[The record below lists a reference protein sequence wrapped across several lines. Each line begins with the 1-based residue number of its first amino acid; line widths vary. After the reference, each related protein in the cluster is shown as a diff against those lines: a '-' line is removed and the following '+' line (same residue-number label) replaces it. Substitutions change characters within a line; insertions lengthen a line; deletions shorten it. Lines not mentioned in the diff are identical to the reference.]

1 MRNLGLKLLFLTWY
15 KILFLINTVPKGF
28 VCKKIKSNFN
38 KKDNL
43 LIGSFTRQVLYA
55 GVRYFGTA
63 TCVV

>member
-1 MRNLGLKLLFLTWY
+1 MTWY

-43 LIGSFTRQVLYA
+43 LRGAFTRQALYA